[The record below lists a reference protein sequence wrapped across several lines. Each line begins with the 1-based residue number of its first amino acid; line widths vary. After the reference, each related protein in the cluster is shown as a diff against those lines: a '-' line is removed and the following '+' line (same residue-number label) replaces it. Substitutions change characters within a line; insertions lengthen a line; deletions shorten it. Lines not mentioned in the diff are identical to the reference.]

1 MAVEKFSISLPEEL
15 VTSIDEIA
23 AQEGLTRSAII
34 REVTTEYI
42 VKRTSETHEKERRA
56 RIDGVIVGF
65 ERIAERWGSDER
77 SVADVL
83 QEMRHA
89 EEGLG
94 D

>member
-23 AQEGLTRSAII
+23 AREGLTRSAII
-34 REVTTEYI
+34 REVTAEY
-42 VKRTSETHEKERRA
+42 VGKRTSETYERERRA

-65 ERIAERWGSDER
+65 ERIAEQWGSDER

-83 QEMRHA
+83 QEMRAA